1 MELEH
6 YRLEAEDRKP
16 LCDFIFLAGVQQ
28 SAASLAAAVKNKA
41 GRAVELTPLS
51 RSVYPDRHPHTQQA
65 AQLARYCFP
74 FGVLPSPRPQ
84 PICSFVTAVTVAGGR
99 TGDRLFLHVLIFP
112 ERYGTRLWVPACVAC
127 AGRVLLPRL
136 FRPYLE
142 QLQLRWAAFA
152 ALQAGL
158 SEEKFSAQVA
168 EDFAGSWKE
177 MTNTLAL
184 APDIHLPPP
193 GKLAAFE
200 LGDTLFCFAGPS
212 RATVS
217 DLKALTIPTL
227 PIPPPASAHLEL
239 TRRVH
244 VPLPAA
250 LVVKLLGLVLTGAQC
265 LVFSRSASLLTLT
278 LEAVLRLLAPFEWQF
293 AYVPLLPDARSLEY
307 FNSPVPFLMGCLQ
320 GLQVSPH
327 ARPSLPDLARSR
339 PI

>member
-6 YRLEAEDRKP
+6 HRHEAEDRKP

-168 EDFAGSWKE
+168 EDAAGF
-177 MTNTLAL
+177 T
-184 APDIHLPPP
+184 PC
-193 GKLAAFE
+193 GR
-200 LGDTLFCFAGPS
+200 G
-212 RATVS
+212 R
-217 DLKALTIPTL
+217 
-227 PIPPPASAHLEL
+227 
-239 TRRVH
+239 
-244 VPLPAA
+244 
-250 LVVKLLGLVLTGAQC
+250 
-265 LVFSRSASLLTLT
+265 
-278 LEAVLRLLAPFEWQF
+278 
-293 AYVPLLPDARSLEY
+293 LPDSRHN
-307 FNSPVPFLMGCLQ
+307 FVTHVTIFL
-320 GLQVSPH
+320 
-327 ARPSLPDLARSR
+327 
-339 PI
+339 